1 MVWTIYKDTTTKRKK
16 KKKRERNKERGKKE
30 RKKERKRKKSVYIL
44 STRDP
49 HQTQGNIVTE
59 SEGMEE
65 GIPHKWKLE

>member
-1 MVWTIYKDTTTKRKK
+1 MCQPKDIDWLSGYK
-16 KKKRERNKERGKKE
+16 KKKRKK
-30 RKKERKRKKSVYIL
+30 RVYIL